1 MVTSELETII
11 LAQRGDTAAFSQIVE
26 QYQRPVYNL
35 CYRML
40 GGSMD
45 AEDAAQ
51 EVFIRAYKALDR
63 YDTNRKFITWLLTI
77 ASNYCID
84 QHRKRKLDT
93 VSVDSMED
101 YELRG
106 NAEPIEIGM
115 VKDEQAG
122 SVQEMLKDLG
132 EKDRAAVIYRYW
144 YDYSYDEIAEA
155 LDLTVS
161 AVKSRLHRSRKVLAK
176 IWIIKKEKPMN
187 QERIA
192 HETPAI

>member
-1 MVTSELETII
+1 MVTSELETIK

-106 NAEPIEIGM
+106 NSEPIEVGM

-122 SVQEMLKDLG
+122 NVQEMLKDLG

-161 AVKSRLHRSRKVLAK
+161 AVKSRLHRSRKELAK
-176 IWIIKKEKPMN
+176 IWIIKKELN
-187 QERIA
+187 VTQERIA

>member
-106 NAEPIEIGM
+106 NSEPIEVGM

-122 SVQEMLKDLG
+122 NVQEMLKDLG

-161 AVKSRLHRSRKVLAK
+161 AVKSRLHRSRKELAK
-176 IWIIKKEKPMN
+176 IWIIKKELN
-187 QERIA
+187 VTQERIA